1 MILAIDT
8 SGSTL
13 GVALWDDGDI
23 LAESI
28 IEAPRD
34 HCRMLAPALKF
45 LLDSAGRSMT
55 EVTGVA
61 VVHGPG
67 FFTGLRV
74 GVAAAKAVAF
84 ALGVPVVGISALE
97 ALAYGAWN
105 PGLFSFSPGRRGE
118 ERGGHARQH
127 PRPALGTEGP
137 QVAVLA
143 VGVLKKDMVG
153 AALFSAAED
162 GLKRIW
168 QDTPVSLEDL
178 GSKVAAALRPMGI
191 VRALLVGEGVR
202 LLRKAGMLAIP
213 GVETMLAPAWADV
226 VRPSV
231 VGKLGAERFAAG
243 MHTDASGLQA
253 SYLRPSEAEILWTE
267 RNRGE

>member
-13 GVALWDDGDI
+13 GVALWDDGDV
-23 LAESI
+23 LAEFI
-28 IEAPRD
+28 VEASRD
-34 HCRMLAPALKF
+34 HCRLLAPALKF
-45 LLDSAGRSMT
+45 LLDSAGRSMA

-97 ALAYGAWN
+97 ALAHGAWN
-105 PGLFSFSPGRRGE
+105 PGLLSVLPGGRGE
-118 ERGGHARQH
+118 EEGGHARH
-127 PRPALGTEGP
+127 CLRPAPSVEDP
-137 QVAVLA
+137 QVAVVA
-143 VGVLKKDMVG
+143 VVVLKKDMVG
-153 AALFSAAED
+153 AALFLADED
-162 GLKRIW
+162 GLKRVW
-168 QDTPVSLEDL
+168 KDTPVALEDL

-191 VRALLVGEGVR
+191 VRALLVGGGVG
-202 LLRKAGMLAIP
+202 LLRKAGVVEVP
-213 GVETMLAPAWADV
+213 GVETMWAPAWANV

-243 MHTDASGLQA
+243 MHIHASGLQA